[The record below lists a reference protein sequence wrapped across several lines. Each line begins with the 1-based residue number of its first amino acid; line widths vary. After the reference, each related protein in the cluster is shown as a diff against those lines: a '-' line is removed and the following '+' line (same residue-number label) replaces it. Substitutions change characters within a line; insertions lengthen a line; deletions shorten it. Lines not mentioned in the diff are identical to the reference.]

1 MFATCQQSIRS
12 TPSIYLQDIA
22 EIGRWSDEVGCEGI
36 LIYTDNGLVDPLAR
50 RPNRHREHGDPFP
63 LVAVQPVYM
72 HPYAAAK
79 MAATLGFLYQRR
91 IWLNLVAGGFR
102 LDLQALAD
110 ETPHHERYTT
120 ASSRCSGQIVKAL
133 LAGQE
138 PLSFS
143 GDYYTVR
150 NLRMSPSLPAELF
163 PGFTV
168 SVPHQ

>member
-1 MFATCQQSIRS
+1 
-12 TPSIYLQDIA
+12 
-22 EIGRWSDEVGCEGI
+22 
-36 LIYTDNGLVDPLAR
+36 
-50 RPNRHREHGDPFP
+50 
-63 LVAVQPVYM
+63 
-72 HPYAAAK
+72 

-110 ETPHHERYTT
+110 ETPHHERYD
-120 ASSRCSGQIVKAL
+120 RLVEYGQIVKAL